1 MPSKQ
6 EWQHVLVELFELI
19 DMEELIEEMEIA
31 NWDVIAG
38 WDESA
43 VGGGINIIVIF
54 EYHCFTVIERLN
66 RWTLRLPLL
75 FQLERLPQACLL
87 LRLACWVIL
96 CSYSHLKN
104 LRRHLF
110 DISPPKLPA
119 KTFLSPCYTLMSP
132 DNKPLSFNS
141 SSKRSLDIRW
151 KMCHFSV
158 NYYCFSLTTSRLSS

>member
-75 FQLERLPQACLL
+75 FQFERLPQACLL

-96 CSYSHLKN
+96 CSYSHLKI
-104 LRRHLF
+104 F
-110 DISPPKLPA
+110 DDISSTSPHQSSPPK
-119 KTFLSPCYTLMSP
+119 
-132 DNKPLSFNS
+132 
-141 SSKRSLDIRW
+141 
-151 KMCHFSV
+151 HFCLLATHLWV
-158 NYYCFSLTTSRLSS
+158 QTTSPSPSIVVVRDPLIYVGRCVISASITIAFP